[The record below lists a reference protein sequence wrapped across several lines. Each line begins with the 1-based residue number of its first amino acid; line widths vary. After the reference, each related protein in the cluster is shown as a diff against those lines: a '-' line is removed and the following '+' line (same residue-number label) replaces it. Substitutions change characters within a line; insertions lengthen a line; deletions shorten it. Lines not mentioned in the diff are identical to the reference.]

1 MARARRAAAGRQRD
15 RPRRF
20 RADPAQRNRSPDE
33 APGNPASS
41 LSPLFFFFFPYR
53 CGTGGLF
60 VRAPLFSV
68 TKFLLFYKLPL

>member
-20 RADPAQRNRSPDE
+20 RADRAQRNRSPDE

-41 LSPLFFFFFPYR
+41 LSPLFFFFSLSLR
-53 CGTGGLF
+53 DRGLF

>member
-33 APGNPASS
+33 APGNPAPS
-41 LSPLFFFFFPYR
+41 LSPLLFFFPYR